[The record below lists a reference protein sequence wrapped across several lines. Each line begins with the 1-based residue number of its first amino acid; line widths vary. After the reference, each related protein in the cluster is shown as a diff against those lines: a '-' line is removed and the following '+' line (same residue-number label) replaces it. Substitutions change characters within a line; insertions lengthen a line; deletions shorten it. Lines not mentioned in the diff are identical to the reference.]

1 MGFESSGIFD
11 ARSDIYS
18 YGTFSRYH
26 GKKIDP
32 GRVIRVGHSHSHG
45 GADFMAKALNLYDDP
60 EDAILYEG
68 DFDGLD
74 LSIRQKLV
82 QFFYAYILYYF
93 NPASEDYDI
102 IKAIVQFLIEEISQ
116 RITHIMGSVWVIL
129 EGLVP
134 SGVLETSQMDSWC
147 VALLFYWYVS
157 FQMRRVPHYL
167 AKKCERWLI
176 RCLIHIL
183 VQGDDHI
190 LRFPL
195 CEELALWMS
204 IEGWNLWLNKYW
216 GMTIR
221 DMKRVKL
228 LSVADQHG
236 GLIDEQVCFLKY
248 YTVRNSLSQERG
260 QPRYLSYRP
269 TNDLV
274 LRLIWSREAE
284 TRDLFDML
292 LSCIGHAYGTYYS
305 NLHAYNY
312 LAVVYSH
319 VLLALDLTE
328 EVAVKRMME
337 IKSESIQKS
346 IRKRGLSPEMITYGF
361 PTPAKLIELNV
372 VDRQY
377 EFLGAA
383 Y

>member
-1 MGFESSGIFD
+1 
-11 ARSDIYS
+11 
-18 YGTFSRYH
+18 
-26 GKKIDP
+26 
-32 GRVIRVGHSHSHG
+32 
-45 GADFMAKALNLYDDP
+45 
-60 EDAILYEG
+60 
-68 DFDGLD
+68 
-74 LSIRQKLV
+74 
-82 QFFYAYILYYF
+82 
-93 NPASEDYDI
+93 
-102 IKAIVQFLIEEISQ
+102 
-116 RITHIMGSVWVIL
+116 
-129 EGLVP
+129 
-134 SGVLETSQMDSWC
+134 
-147 VALLFYWYVS
+147 
-157 FQMRRVPHYL
+157 
-167 AKKCERWLI
+167 
-176 RCLIHIL
+176 
-183 VQGDDHI
+183 
-190 LRFPL
+190 
-195 CEELALWMS
+195 
-204 IEGWNLWLNKYW
+204 
-216 GMTIR
+216 
-221 DMKRVKL
+221 VKL